1 MDKLDYIPRLY
12 KFIVE
17 QIRMTTYLNKECK
30 IGIIQAGIENY
41 SLIGYTNEEW
51 EQAWIWAL
59 ADEYG
64 GGCEVT
70 QD

>member
-1 MDKLDYIPRLY
+1 MDKLDYIPKIY
-12 KFIVE
+12 NFIIN
-17 QIRMTTYLNKECK
+17 QIRMTTFLNKECK
-30 IGIIQAGIENY
+30 TAIIQIGIENY
-41 SLIGYTNEEW
+41 DLKGYIDKE
-51 EQAWIWAL
+51 WAL